1 MFNLFMNMHPLTEN
15 GNKYQRQV
23 TKSLLSDWLKLLS
36 ALSFYQDGAKILSK
50 IPGNMM

>member
-1 MFNLFMNMHPLTEN
+1 MNMHPLTEN